1 VPDDCTVQ
9 PLFGAMAFA
18 DQRAALAPLPGRRKV
33 VLATAIAETSL
44 TIPDVR
50 VVVDAGRAR
59 RARFDPG
66 SGLTRLVTER
76 VSRAEADQR
85 RGRAGRVAPG
95 VCYRLWARA
104 EEGALPARAPP
115 EIETADLAG
124 LALDLALWGSEA
136 GLSFLTPPPAGALAE
151 ARALL
156 HDLGALA
163 NGRIT
168 DHGRAMAALPLHPRL
183 AHMLL
188 MAGPGAAPLA
198 ALLAD
203 RDPLSGAPPDL
214 APRLLALAD
223 PRAYADRHPWPADRA
238 ALERIRAEGRR
249 LARLAARRGAAG
261 GGSGGRRP
269 PHPRAYF
276 GQDDAG
282 GLSAGAMAALAYP
295 DRIGLRRPGDAPRWV
310 LSGGR
315 GAVMEPGTP
324 LAGARLIVA
333 TDLDGQGAEA
343 RVRQA
348 APLTEADLRGLFAD
362 RIAWHDLCTWSRRE
376 GRVLARREER
386 LGALALGTRA
396 WPDAPAEAL
405 ARAALDG
412 LADELRQGNGLPMTQ
427 AAARLRARAAQAR
440 AAGEAVPPVDD
451 AALMAA
457 AGDWLLPAL
466 AGVRS
471 RADLRALDLAAPLR
485 QYLGHAACARLD
497 ALYPAHFVT
506 PMGRSVPIDH
516 DGDAP
521 QVAVRL
527 QELFG
532 LTSHPV
538 IGPDR
543 VPLRLTLLSPGG
555 KPLAVTADLPGFW
568 RGGYADVRKDMRGRY
583 PRHPWPEDPTAADPT
598 LRAKPRG
605 R

>member
-1 VPDDCTVQ
+1 
-9 PLFGAMAFA
+9 
-18 DQRAALAPLPGRRKV
+18 
-33 VLATAIAETSL
+33 
-44 TIPDVR
+44 
-50 VVVDAGRAR
+50 
-59 RARFDPG
+59 
-66 SGLTRLVTER
+66 
-76 VSRAEADQR
+76 
-85 RGRAGRVAPG
+85 
-95 VCYRLWARA
+95 
-104 EEGALPARAPP
+104 
-115 EIETADLAG
+115 
-124 LALDLALWGSEA
+124 
-136 GLSFLTPPPAGALAE
+136 
-151 ARALL
+151 
-156 HDLGALA
+156 
-163 NGRIT
+163 
-168 DHGRAMAALPLHPRL
+168 
-183 AHMLL
+183 
-188 MAGPGAAPLA
+188 
-198 ALLAD
+198 
-203 RDPLSGAPPDL
+203 
-214 APRLLALAD
+214 
-223 PRAYADRHPWPADRA
+223 
-238 ALERIRAEGRR
+238 
-249 LARLAARRGAAG
+249 
-261 GGSGGRRP
+261 
-269 PHPRAYF
+269 
-276 GQDDAG
+276 
-282 GLSAGAMAALAYP
+282 
-295 DRIGLRRPGDAPRWV
+295 
-310 LSGGR
+310 
-315 GAVMEPGTP
+315 MEPGTP